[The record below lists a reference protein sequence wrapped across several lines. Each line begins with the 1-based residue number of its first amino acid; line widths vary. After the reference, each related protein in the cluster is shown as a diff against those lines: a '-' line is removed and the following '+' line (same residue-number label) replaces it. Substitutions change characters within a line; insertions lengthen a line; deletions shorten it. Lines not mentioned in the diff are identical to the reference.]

1 MAVIDTNVNSPNT
14 TDRGDSRPLG
24 PVAGSRF
31 KDLMQRI
38 VPSAVVLLAI
48 LACWEFFGY
57 LTGEPAYVLPP
68 LHQIIAVGIVTAP
81 DRFLPAAWITLQE
94 MLVGFALG
102 VVVGFALATAVFHSI
117 VMRRALLPLIISS
130 QAIPVIAI
138 APVLIIW
145 FGFDMTPKV
154 IVTAIICFFP
164 VVINTMAGFASV
176 DRDAV
181 NLMRSFGAGGWQI
194 FAKVRFPAALP
205 FIFAGLKN
213 AAAISAIGAIVG
225 EWVGATGGLGP
236 VMIAANA
243 GFKTAVVFAA
253 IFYLAFMAIAL
264 FALVGLIERLTL
276 PWYFLTR
283 DSKE

>member
-1 MAVIDTNVNSPNT
+1 V
-14 TDRGDSRPLG
+14 L
-24 PVAGSRF
+24 
-31 KDLMQRI
+31 
-38 VPSAVVLLAI
+38 PSAVVTLVIVLL
-48 LACWEFFGY
+48 WEFFGA
-57 LTGEPAYVLPP
+57 LTGEPAYILPP
-68 LHQIIAVGIVTAP
+68 LHQIVEVGISTATE
-81 DRFLPAAWITLQE
+81 RFLPAAFVTLQE
-94 MLVGFALG
+94 MLAGFVLGVFVGFAM
-102 VVVGFALATAVFHSI
+102 ATAVFHSTI
-117 VMRRALLPLIISS
+117 VRRALLPMIISS

-164 VVINTMAGFASV
+164 VAVNTLAGFASV

-181 NLMRSFGAGGWQI
+181 NLMRSFGASPLQI
-194 FAKVRFPAALP
+194 FTKVRFPSALP
-205 FIFAGLKN
+205 FVFAGVKN

-225 EWVGATGGLGP
+225 EWVGATAGLGP

-253 IFYLAFMAIAL
+253 IFYLAIMAIGL
-264 FALVGLIERLTL
+264 FALVGLLERVTM

-283 DSKE
+283 DRKE